1 MTIFFSVL
9 SALRF
14 FQLLALNCSWAGC
27 LSHCLFK
34 VETPF
39 PNALWTLPEQRLP
52 IFKILNFVRPTD
64 CKNLGNRAPLLS
76 KVNLMG
82 IYPLHSWT
90 SQHESLF
97 LPFSAPQAPSLPW
110 TAMVCFAPRLHLHPS
125 YLLWSG
131 LFSAFSYRVCSA
143 SLWVI
148 SGAFYADVS
157 II

>member
-14 FQLLALNCSWAGC
+14 FQLLVLNCSWTGC

-34 VETPF
+34 LETPF

-52 IFKILNFVRPTD
+52 IFKILNLVRPTD

-82 IYPLHSWT
+82 IYSLHSWAP
-90 SQHESLF
+90 QCESLF
-97 LPFSAPQAPSLPW
+97 SALLCTTGSLPTMNSHGLLCSQTTSSPFLPSLIWP
-110 TAMVCFAPRLHLHPS
+110 
-125 YLLWSG
+125 LLC
-131 LFSAFSYRVCSA
+131 L
-143 SLWVI
+143 
-148 SGAFYADVS
+148 
-157 II
+157 